1 MFVKKVMKIMSKLK
15 GEYFKYY
22 CKECNTDLIPVNH
35 DYSPLKIKVRWQNY
49 YCCKCDRVMFTDYG
63 W

>member
-1 MFVKKVMKIMSKLK
+1 MSKLK